1 MFSRVG
7 RKIRILAVIVCALGM
22 TTSILLALVI
32 YRSGAVSVNALGATQ
47 NGISNYLLQQQMKM
61 QQSGATFMA
70 VVVLLI
76 GCLISWLSTLKL
88 YAYGQLVDDNELTR
102 KTVEAMNRP
111 LKQWAFKMKNGTVQR
126 ESEE

>member
-7 RKIRILAVIVCALGM
+7 RKIRKIAIIVFVLGVIVSTLCALLILSMVGGWYWLGGM
-22 TTSILLALVI
+22 IS
-32 YRSGAVSVNALGATQ
+32 SGQA
-47 NGISNYLLQQQMKM
+47 
-61 QQSGATFMA
+61 MA
-70 VVVLLI
+70 VDRQLPIAPYLFAGFVWLL

-102 KTVEAMNRP
+102 KTVEAMNTT
-111 LKQWAFKMKNGTVQR
+111 LKQVAFKMKNGTVQR